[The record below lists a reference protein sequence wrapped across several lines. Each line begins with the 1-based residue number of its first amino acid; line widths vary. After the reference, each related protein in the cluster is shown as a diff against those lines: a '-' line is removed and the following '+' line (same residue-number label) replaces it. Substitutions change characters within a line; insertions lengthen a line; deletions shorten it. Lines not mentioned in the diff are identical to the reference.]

1 VCDSY
6 VITPETLTKA
16 KEKMVVMHPLPRI
29 NEIRY
34 VAVYTTVNLE
44 IELELV
50 FIVFNLT
57 LLHPLGAYVYRFLVY
72 KQQNTMANTSLNI
85 GD

>member
-1 VCDSY
+1 MCDSY

-50 FIVFNLT
+50 FIVFNL
-57 LLHPLGAYVYRFLVY
+57 
-72 KQQNTMANTSLNI
+72 
-85 GD
+85 